1 MSISITMVNLKT
13 AINNLTRNCLVTNV
27 CSVPRPQRNPWY
39 AQDLPKKK
47 KNRSNIKFLRI
58 FD

>member
-47 KNRSNIKFLRI
+47 KI
-58 FD
+58 DQT